1 MAKSLQERL
10 ASARET
16 DRTTIETLAKLIED
30 VHAERERLAAA
41 HERASAD
48 SIDFA
53 LAEADREEA
62 AANAGRYARSLAAL
76 AGAVEELE
84 AKLDAKRNS
93 DAQRA
98 KQAEKAAALA
108 ERNELA
114 SRFAERVP
122 TITAELIELFK
133 AVEANEHRMRAA
145 GIYEANAEFKA
156 RGIPGNGLVGG
167 LSPALPF
174 TKLKI
179 PDFYGAGR
187 AWPVDLTNLAAG
199 KAATQDGVDYL
210 RKTEA
215 ESRAK
220 KAKAEAA
227 AKFAREHGRY
237 ELTVEGGVGMNEEVV
252 FIPEELVGGNIPAAM
267 GPWDRKQLVLSHEVA
282 KALGKVPRLNVRRL
296 DAEAAQ

>member
-53 LAEADREEA
+53 LAEADREDA

-84 AKLDAKRNS
+84 GKLDAKRNS

-108 ERNELA
+108 ERDEIA
-114 SRFAERVP
+114 ARFAQRVP
-122 TITAELIELFK
+122 AITAELIELLK
-133 AVEANEHRMRAA
+133 AVEANEARMRAA
-145 GIYEANAEFKA
+145 GIHEANAEFKA
-156 RGIPGNGLVGG
+156 RGISGNGLVGG

-174 TKLKI
+174 AKMKI
-179 PDFYGAGR
+179 PDFHGAGR
-187 AWPVDLTNLAAG
+187 AWPVDQANAIAAVQ
-199 KAATQDGVDYL
+199 ASAYAEQI
-210 RKTEA
+210 RKGRED
-215 ESRAK
+215 EERAK

-237 ELTVEGGVGMNEEVV
+237 EITVEGGVGMNEEVV
-252 FIPEELVGGNIPAAM
+252 FIPEELVGGNIPAAL
-267 GPWDRKQLVLSHEVA
+267 GPWDRRQLVLSHEVA
-282 KALGKVPRLNVRRL
+282 KALAAVPRLKVKLL
-296 DAEAAQ
+296 DGGKK